1 MKKLIPVIF
10 IVFALLL
17 TACSG
22 PYKGKETEV
31 EAILRPLVEKEAA
44 LLQYLY
50 GDAFKTMDAVSEAD
64 ANYTTTAKYYRV
76 SADSPYHSVDELK
89 TAIGEVYSKDRAKQ
103 IESGLF
109 ENLGAFSRF
118 NDYIVTGVGGEVIG
132 TDLGIDVTMNHPPR
146 ELFTEVL
153 PSTVK
158 VTRSTAALIECEIGY
173 NDGRNGSSG
182 TMRIRLV
189 SENGTWKLD
198 DSTWAG
204 SVA

>member
-1 MKKLIPVIF
+1 MKKLIP
-10 IVFALLL
+10 IVLLLFAVLL

-22 PYKGKETEV
+22 PYKGKESEV
-31 EAILRPLVEKEAA
+31 EAFLRPLIEKEAA
-44 LLQYLY
+44 LLHYLY
-50 GDAFKTMDAVSEAD
+50 GDGFETMEEVSEED

-89 TAIGEVYSKDRAKQ
+89 AAIGEVYSKDRAKQ

-118 NDYIVTGVGGEVIG
+118 NDYQVTGVGGEVIG
-132 TDLGIDVTMNHPPR
+132 IDLGIDVTMNHPPR

-158 VTRSTAALIECEIGY
+158 VTRSTAVLIECEIGY
-173 NDGRNGSSG
+173 NDGRNGSGG
-182 TMRIRLV
+182 TMRVRLV
-189 SENGTWKLD
+189 SEDGTWKLD
-198 DSTWAG
+198 DSTWAS
-204 SVA
+204 SVS